1 MIQCLV
7 MCFFSYFFFSFKK
20 LLYCCVL
27 STSVRYFYSS
37 IAGEEKSAGKHL
49 LVKMCQQQ
57 SGLTSF
63 FFSLCFWRQI
73 QIDLFVLVYFCQ
85 FLSFFFFPTAITIM
99 IRLFFADFF
108 RIIYLFSFYYSLSDF
123 GSFSSFSSES
133 SALPLLDLLL
143 SSVATAFL
151 TE

>member
-1 MIQCLV
+1 
-7 MCFFSYFFFSFKK
+7 
-20 LLYCCVL
+20 
-27 STSVRYFYSS
+27 
-37 IAGEEKSAGKHL
+37 
-49 LVKMCQQQ
+49 MCQQQ

-85 FLSFFFFPTAITIM
+85 FLSSFFFPTAITIM

-108 RIIYLFSFYYSLSDF
+108 RIIYLFFFLLFLVGFWVIFLVFIRVFSVTITGFASFYYSLSDF

-133 SALPLLDLLL
+133 SALPLLDL
-143 SSVATAFL
+143 
-151 TE
+151 

>member
-1 MIQCLV
+1 
-7 MCFFSYFFFSFKK
+7 MCFFSYFFLFFSFKK

-63 FFSLCFWRQI
+63 FSLCFWRQI

-85 FLSFFFFPTAITIM
+85 FLSFFLPHSHHNNDSFIFCRFFQDYLSFFFFLLFLVGFWVIFLVFIRVFSVTITG
-99 IRLFFADFF
+99 FA
-108 RIIYLFSFYYSLSDF
+108 SF
-123 GSFSSFSSES
+123 
-133 SALPLLDLLL
+133 
-143 SSVATAFL
+143 
-151 TE
+151 

>member
-1 MIQCLV
+1 
-7 MCFFSYFFFSFKK
+7 MCFFSYFFLFFSFKK

-37 IAGEEKSAGKHL
+37 IVGEEKSAGKHL

-63 FFSLCFWRQI
+63 FSLCFWRQI

-85 FLSFFFFPTAITIM
+85 FLSCFFLPHSHHNNDSFIFCRFFQDYLSFFFLLFLVGFWVIFLVFIRVFSVTITG
-99 IRLFFADFF
+99 FA
-108 RIIYLFSFYYSLSDF
+108 SF
-123 GSFSSFSSES
+123 
-133 SALPLLDLLL
+133 
-143 SSVATAFL
+143 
-151 TE
+151 